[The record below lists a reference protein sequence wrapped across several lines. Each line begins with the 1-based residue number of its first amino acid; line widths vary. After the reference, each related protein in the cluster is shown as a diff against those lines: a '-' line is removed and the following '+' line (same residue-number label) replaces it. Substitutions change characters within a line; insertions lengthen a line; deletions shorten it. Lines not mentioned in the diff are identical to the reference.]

1 MSGASP
7 PRPAPAADPPSGH
20 DPFALDRAAARR
32 LLIVMSRAFKAMT
45 TPMRQHLARWD
56 LSPTEFAVL
65 EALYHKGPLPL
76 GEVAGRV
83 LVTGASTT
91 YCAKA
96 LEQRGLMRRRP
107 SREDQRVVFAELTEA
122 GRALIAE
129 VFPAHTE
136 ELRRTMSGLT
146 RQEKRAAA
154 ELLRK
159 LAHAPAATDVA
170 AVEDDPA

>member
-1 MSGASP
+1 MTPDAP
-7 PRPAPAADPPSGH
+7 PVQ
-20 DPFALDRAAARR
+20 DPFALDRAAALR
-32 LLIVMSRAFKAMT
+32 LLLVMSRALKAVT

-76 GEVAGRV
+76 GEVAERV

-91 YCAKA
+91 YCVKG
-96 LEQRGLMRRRP
+96 LERRGLLRRRP
-107 SREDQRVVFAELTEA
+107 SREDQRVVFGELTEA

-129 VFPAHTE
+129 VFPAHAE
-136 ELRRTMSGLT
+136 ELRRAMVGLT
-146 RQEKRAAA
+146 RQEKRGAA

-159 LAHAPAATDVA
+159 LAHAPAASA
-170 AVEDDPA
+170 AAGASDDAD